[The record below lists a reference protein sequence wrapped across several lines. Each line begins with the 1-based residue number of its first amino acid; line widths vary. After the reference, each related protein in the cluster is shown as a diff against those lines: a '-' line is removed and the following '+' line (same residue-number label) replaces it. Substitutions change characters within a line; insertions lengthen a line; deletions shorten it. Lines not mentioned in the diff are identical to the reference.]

1 VDHKRWARS
10 RRIRVGSRS
19 YVAASF
25 AFCLAMAHVK
35 IKWFGGRTVRMFSI
49 IRWLAA
55 ALAVSACAQNTN
67 HLTTTYLDRFA
78 TPKPRLEDFTE
89 CHGFGCTRVSH
100 ASLSKAAWRRVVA
113 VFRPPPKDPQAERQ
127 RIARAVALMQILV
140 GEQTGTAAH
149 QWTHKALLVL
159 PNFGDTTQLDCIDEA
174 VNTWTYLTLMQQD
187 GLFRFHHVAQLANA
201 GGLTDPD
208 IRNTAVLQEIG
219 GGYFAIDP
227 SLVDAGVP
235 PPIMPLA
242 TWLAPWPPDISV
254 SNARVQLSQ

>member
-1 VDHKRWARS
+1 V
-10 RRIRVGSRS
+10 V
-19 YVAASF
+19 
-25 AFCLAMAHVK
+25 
-35 IKWFGGRTVRMFSI
+35 RTFSI
-49 IRWLAA
+49 LRWLIA

-67 HLTTTYLDRFA
+67 PLNTTYLDRFA
-78 TPKPRLEDFTE
+78 APDPRREDITE
-89 CHGFGCTRVSH
+89 CHGFGCAVVSH
-100 ASLSKAAWRRVVA
+100 ASLSKDAWRRVVA
-113 VFRPPPKDPQAERQ
+113 VFQPPPKDPQAERQ
-127 RIARAVALMQILV
+127 RIAHAVALVQLLV

-159 PNFGDTTQLDCIDEA
+159 PNFGDMTQLDCIDEA
-174 VNTWTYLTLMQQD
+174 VNTWTYLTLMERD
-187 GLFRFHHVAQLANA
+187 NLFRFHRVAQLAH
-201 GGLTDPD
+201 GGSLTDPD

-254 SNARVQLSQ
+254 SNARVQLSR